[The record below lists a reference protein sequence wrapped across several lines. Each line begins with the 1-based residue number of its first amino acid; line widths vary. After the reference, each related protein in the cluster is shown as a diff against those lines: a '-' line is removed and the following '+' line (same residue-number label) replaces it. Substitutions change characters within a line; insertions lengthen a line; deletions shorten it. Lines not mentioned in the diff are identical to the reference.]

1 MSQKDIYSKYSN
13 QIADEQ
19 QEEDDEENQDSSY
32 QQSPEKDLRESLEGE
47 DLHEDQGVIGE
58 DDEEQEESDD
68 EEDEEEE
75 ENNQGQQNNSESN
88 SYYNKIND
96 KNYQTDVT
104 DDQNEF
110 IEENDQ
116 SQMNPNKKQELKY
129 QLDNQKNLYGNS
141 VQDINE
147 KPKQYEKP
155 IEKNENIQVADRKTV
170 EINENM
176 KEPEESVSK
185 RAVENNQ
192 QLNIQQNS
200 SNEYCEVIQKN
211 QSNNIVDQKDNIET
225 IKDVNCEDQQQKS
238 EIDNKQSDAASTQEE
253 SKQIELVETPI
264 VKEKKIEL
272 RPKVIYDPKHDVDQ
286 YPGSYSDSGE
296 SDDEANNEDDE
307 EEDDDDSENESRS
320 RKSKAQQL
328 LKKKNN
334 KKEQAKK
341 PQVKKVY
348 KKQTLVLNVADTKY
362 PVVKFVGKK
371 IFKWKLAYDMESM
384 DFDIFWTDNAVQP
397 EQLGR
402 MQPYQ
407 KINHFPGMF
416 SLARKNH
423 LARNLMKMRKQFPD
437 QYKFFPQTWLLP
449 AEYNE
454 FRNQFEKSRAQQKI
468 FIVKPEASCQGRGIF
483 LTRSLDDLNPSDHYV
498 VQRYLNKPYLIDGLK
513 FDFRLYV
520 LLAGC
525 DPLRIYLYYE
535 GLTRFATEKYQ
546 EVNRDNIEDMCMHL
560 TNYAINKDNPNFK
573 FNQDKEKM
581 DVGHKRSLT
590 SVLQLLEDQGHDIN
604 RLWKDIKRVLIK
616 TIISAQPTL
625 AHHYRSCQ
633 PDNFMNNMCFEILG
647 FDIILDSHLKPWVL
661 EVNHTPSFST
671 DTPLDSY
678 IKKNTIR
685 DSLKLMNCTCKAKN
699 ETINQ
704 RKEIMQKRV
713 LTGKKVKYTP
723 EEKLEE
729 IKKAQQKRDEY
740 EDKHL
745 GGFERIF
752 PMEDDEDDK
761 FTEFIQYALKCYEEQ
776 TGANIRRNTKKVTE
790 DPKKIT
796 NLPKKLNQPKDLEK
810 IYNTKIGAKLPPRKP
825 NSQATIN
832 KGIPG
837 QNGQR
842 PSSSQLNEE
851 GETIQCEDQE
861 QNKDEAI
868 ENAITRSASGRMHG
882 FRIKKQNS
890 PYNIH
895 QKFKNRIQNRVA
907 IGVKE
912 LKLAEEPFQFEEN
925 TNGKPSNPNVK
936 KIQAYI
942 TSEKEQLE
950 IKNMNILQDQNY
962 NSSRAVQAKK
972 QQIEPQALF
981 VQEPPTKRLQI
992 LNQTKPPQQKLQF
1005 QVIDNTAAQ
1014 MEEERRQWLIQAQ
1027 RNLQYQLSQQQ
1038 YQPQQKL
1045 ALLPKGPPIHPQT
1058 NVLQS
1063 LVDIPNIS
1071 NSKEILAT
1079 VGGAISGQ
1087 YKTDKRVAY
1096 KQKGQIQNQSINQVK
1111 DNNGLFLQ
1119 PKLFEI
1125 QNFQSSQQLQ
1135 TQQTIQSSLDQ
1146 NLIGINKNMIG
1157 LNDLFV
1163 SGKSHKVQPHY
1174 QAQQEPYGYQKHNS
1188 YSNYNQK

>member
-13 QIADEQ
+13 QSADEQ
-19 QEEDDEENQDSSY
+19 QEEEDDDDNQDSSY
-32 QQSPEKDLRESLEGE
+32 QQSPEKDLRESLEGQ
-47 DLHEDQGVIGE
+47 DSDEDQRVIGE
-58 DDEEQEESDD
+58 DDEEQQESDD
-68 EEDEEEE
+68 EEDEQEED
-75 ENNQGQQNNSESN
+75 NQDQQNNSESN
-88 SYYNKIND
+88 SQYDKINN
-96 KNYQTDVT
+96 KNYQTDAT
-104 DDQNEF
+104 DNQNEF
-110 IEENDQ
+110 LEENDE
-116 SQMNPNKKQELKY
+116 SQIKPNEEQELKY
-129 QLDNQKNLYGNS
+129 QLDDQRNLYEKK
-141 VQDINE
+141 VQNIDE
-147 KPKQYEKP
+147 KPKQQTQLYG
-155 IEKNENIQVADRKTV
+155 KNEYTEVLESKT
-170 EINENM
+170 IENS
-176 KEPEESVSK
+176 ESVQEPVESVNK
-185 RAVENNQ
+185 KVIENNQ
-192 QLNIQQNS
+192 IFNIQQDN
-200 SNEYCEVIQKN
+200 SNEQYEANQKD
-211 QSNNIVDQKDNIET
+211 QPNNFVDQKDNNEQ
-225 IKDVNCEDQQQKS
+225 IKDVNSEDQQQKN

-253 SKQIELVETPI
+253 SKQSEQVEVPI

-272 RPKVIYDPKHDVDQ
+272 RPKVIYDPKNDVDQ

-296 SDDEANNEDDE
+296 SDDEANNEDDD
-307 EEDDDDSENESRS
+307 EEDDDESENESKS
-320 RKSKAQQL
+320 RKNKAQL

-334 KKEQAKK
+334 KKEQPKK
-341 PQVKKVY
+341 QQVKKVY

-384 DFDIFWTDNAVQP
+384 DFDVFWTDNAVQP

-449 AEYNE
+449 AEYND
-454 FRNQFEKSRAQQKI
+454 FRNQFEKSRSQQKI

-590 SVLQLLEDQGHDIN
+590 SVLQLLEDQGHDVN
-604 RLWKDIKRVLIK
+604 KLWKDIKRVLIK

-699 ETINQ
+699 EIINQ

-761 FTEFIQYALKCYEEQ
+761 FTEYMQYALKCYEEQ

-796 NLPKKLNQPKDLEK
+796 NQPKKLNQPKDLEK

-825 NSQATIN
+825 NSQTTIN

-868 ENAITRSASGRMHG
+868 ENAITRSASGRMHD

-895 QKFKNRIQNRVA
+895 QKFKNKIQNRVA

-925 TNGKPSNPNVK
+925 INGKPSNPNVK

-962 NSSRAVQAKK
+962 NSSRAAQAKK
-972 QQIEPQALF
+972 QQIEPQVLY

-1045 ALLPKGPPIHPQT
+1045 TLLPKGPPIHPQT
-1058 NVLQS
+1058 NVMQS
-1063 LVDIPNIS
+1063 LADIPNSS
-1071 NSKEILAT
+1071 NSKEILAA

-1087 YKTDKRVAY
+1087 YKTDKRVTY
-1096 KQKGQIQNQSINQVK
+1096 KQKGQTQNQSINQIK

-1125 QNFQSSQQLQ
+1125 QNFQSSQQ
-1135 TQQTIQSSLDQ
+1135 QQAQQPIQSSLDQ
-1146 NLIGINKNMIG
+1146 NLIGINQNMVG

-1174 QAQQEPYGYQKHNS
+1174 QTQQESYSYQKHNS
-1188 YSNYNQK
+1188 YSNYYQK